1 MSSTVTQ
8 PAPRWRWL
16 PAPGSWQYHALLG
29 AAGMLVLGPLGGVAA
44 AYMNFSLGFFVGGQ
58 VLAGIL
64 GSAVTAGYGA
74 AGRHGANYIQ
84 TAAASVAGMG
94 GMAVVIQAMG
104 WMGMAAPSL
113 WQLIGYMLCIGMYGV
128 GVGMLYTPL
137 LVDRMQLTFPSGLA
151 VANILRAL
159 TDPVLLRRSVARLA
173 GGMGLGVVAGVGATR
188 IAFLGAIDLSA
199 STFGAGMIVGARI
212 GLAALVGGLAGWALT
227 PYFVSIGW
235 LAPGDPYR
243 KITFLFALGMIMGAA
258 AVDVSLLLVRA
269 WRQTRSGLPSAVGD
283 RDRDAARV
291 ADPFAT
297 LDADGN
303 KVRDKVR
310 GNRRPASPPM
320 RWIALWVVFWGAAV
334 VATGSMWFGQPV
346 GYQLM
351 AVVLVLVFAL
361 VNGISVGMVDQN
373 PISSAFVLTVILMA
387 AVGLRQPHVGLIAAT
402 VLLIS
407 TAEAC
412 DMQQDRSTGWRLG
425 TDRMVQFGYQVVGI
439 IVGAVLA
446 VLLARL
452 FMQAYPVLWL
462 DQTTL
467 PADQQPARWTSAMTY
482 KIVGA
487 LRSMTEDKPYQR
499 LAVWIG
505 LGIGLATEILRKL
518 ILGSARY
525 RRFATT
531 GRAGRI
537 CDFLLDAIV
546 LPSPY
551 ASSFGGFVNLPA
563 AAWMAAGGVLASV
576 AESRAA
582 PTPKDAG
589 LPEDMSTTSLVGGGL
604 IAGDALAALG
614 LGLIGLVAVVS

>member
-1 MSSTVTQ
+1 MPQTLTHESPT
-8 PAPRWRWL
+8 WL
-16 PAPGSWQYHALLG
+16 PAPDTWQYHVLLG
-29 AAGMLVLGPLGGVAA
+29 AAGMLILGPLGGIAA

-84 TAAASVAGMG
+84 TAAASVAGMS

-104 WMGMAAPSL
+104 WMGMSPPPL

-173 GGMGLGVVAGVGATR
+173 GGAGLGVLASVGATR
-188 IAFLGAIDLSA
+188 IAWLGAIDLSA

-212 GLAALVGGLAGWALT
+212 GIAALAGGLVSWAVT

-243 KITFLFALGMIMGAA
+243 KITFLIALGMIMGAA
-258 AVDVSLLLVRA
+258 AVDVSLLLWRAVR
-269 WRQTRSGLPSAVGD
+269 RSH
-283 RDRDAARV
+283 AAASR
-291 ADPFAT
+291 AT
-297 LDADGN
+297 A
-303 KVRDKVR
+303 
-310 GNRRPASPPM
+310 PQ
-320 RWIALWVVFWGAAV
+320 RWIVAWVVVWGVAV
-334 VATGSMWFGQPV
+334 VAAGVAWFGQPV

-351 AVVLVLVFAL
+351 AVVLVLIFAL

-387 AVGLRQPHVGLIAAT
+387 AAGLHQPHVGLIAAT
-402 VLLIS
+402 VLLVS

-425 TDRMVQFGYQVVGI
+425 TNRMVQFGYQVAGI
-439 IVGAVLA
+439 VVGAILA

-452 FMQAYPVLWL
+452 FIDAYPVLGM
-462 DQTTL
+462 DQTVL

-505 LGIGLATEILRKL
+505 LGIGLVTELLRKL
-518 ILGSARY
+518 LRASARY
-525 RRFATT
+525 RAFAA
-531 GRAGRI
+531 GGRI
-537 CDFLLDAIV
+537 GKACDFLVDALV

-563 AAWMAAGGVLASV
+563 AAWMAAGGVV
-576 AESRAA
+576 AGVVDSRARPA
-582 PTPKDAG
+582 SKDTA
-589 LPEDMSTTSLVGGGL
+589 LPEDMSTTSLIGGGL

-614 LGLIGLVAVVS
+614 FGIAGLVAAVQ

>member
-1 MSSTVTQ
+1 M
-8 PAPRWRWL
+8 PLPR
-16 PAPGSWQYHALLG
+16 PNTWQYHLLLG
-29 AAGMLVLGPLGGVAA
+29 AAGMLVLGPLGGIAA

-74 AGRHGANYIQ
+74 SGRHGANYIQ

-104 WMGMAAPSL
+104 WMGMAEPPL

-159 TDPVLLRRSVARLA
+159 TDPVLLRRSIARLA
-173 GGMGLGVVAGVGATR
+173 GGMGLGVVASVGASR
-188 IAFLGAIDLSA
+188 IAWLGAIDLSA

-212 GLAALVGGLAGWALT
+212 GVAALVGGLVGWALT

-258 AVDVSLLLVRA
+258 LVDVLLLLVRA
-269 WRQTRSGLPSAVGD
+269 WQRSRQARPE
-283 RDRDAARV
+283 AALT
-291 ADPFAT
+291 PQ
-297 LDADGN
+297 
-303 KVRDKVR
+303 
-310 GNRRPASPPM
+310 
-320 RWIALWVVFWGAAV
+320 RWIIAWVVAWGLAV
-334 VATGSMWFGQPV
+334 VVAGVAWFGQPV

-351 AVVLVLVFAL
+351 AVLLVQVFAL

-387 AVGLRQPHVGLIAAT
+387 AVGLREPHIGLIAAT
-402 VLLIS
+402 VLLVS

-425 TDRMVQFGYQVVGI
+425 TNRMVQFGYQVAGI
-439 IVGAVLA
+439 VAGAVLA

-452 FMQAYPVLWL
+452 FMEAYPVLRL
-462 DQTTL
+462 DQTVL
-467 PADQQPARWTSAMTY
+467 SADQQPARWTSAMTY

-487 LRSMTEDKPYQR
+487 LRSVTEDRPYQR

-505 LGIGLATEILRKL
+505 VGIGLATEILRKV
-518 ILGSARY
+518 IRASDRY
-525 RRFATT
+525 RAFVERSQRGKVA
-531 GRAGRI
+531 
-537 CDFLLDAIV
+537 DFVLDAVV

-563 AAWMAAGGVLASV
+563 AAWMAAGGVVASL
-576 AESRAA
+576 AESRIRPAS
-582 PTPKDAG
+582 KDAT
-589 LPEDMSTTSLVGGGL
+589 LPEDMSTTSLIGGGL

-614 LGLIGLVAVVS
+614 FGIAGLLAVMH

>member
-1 MSSTVTQ
+1 MQ
-8 PAPRWRWL
+8 LPR
-16 PAPGSWQYHALLG
+16 PNTWQYHLLLG
-29 AAGMLVLGPLGGVAA
+29 AAGMLVLGPLGGIAA

-74 AGRHGANYIQ
+74 SGRHGANYIQ

-104 WMGMAAPSL
+104 WMGMAEPPL

-159 TDPVLLRRSVARLA
+159 TDPVLLRRSIARLA
-173 GGMGLGVVAGVGATR
+173 GGMGLGVVASVGASR
-188 IAFLGAIDLSA
+188 IAWLGAIDLSA

-212 GLAALVGGLAGWALT
+212 GVAALVGGLVGWALT

-258 AVDVSLLLVRA
+258 LVDVLLLLVRA
-269 WRQTRSGLPSAVGD
+269 WQRSRQARPE
-283 RDRDAARV
+283 AALT
-291 ADPFAT
+291 PQ
-297 LDADGN
+297 
-303 KVRDKVR
+303 
-310 GNRRPASPPM
+310 
-320 RWIALWVVFWGAAV
+320 RWIIAWVVAWGLAV
-334 VATGSMWFGQPV
+334 VVAGVAWFGQPV

-351 AVVLVLVFAL
+351 AVLLVLVFAL

-387 AVGLRQPHVGLIAAT
+387 AVGLREPHIGLIAAT
-402 VLLIS
+402 VLLVS

-425 TDRMVQFGYQVVGI
+425 TNRMVQFGYQVAGI
-439 IVGAVLA
+439 VAGAVLA

-452 FMQAYPVLWL
+452 FMEAYPVLRL
-462 DQTTL
+462 DQTVL
-467 PADQQPARWTSAMTY
+467 SADQQPARWTSAMTY

-487 LRSMTEDKPYQR
+487 LRSVTEDRPYQR

-505 LGIGLATEILRKL
+505 VGIGLATEILRKV
-518 ILGSARY
+518 IRASDRY
-525 RRFATT
+525 RAFVERSQRGKVA
-531 GRAGRI
+531 
-537 CDFLLDAIV
+537 DFVLDAVV

-563 AAWMAAGGVLASV
+563 AAWMAAGGVVASL
-576 AESRAA
+576 AESRTRPAS
-582 PTPKDAG
+582 KDAT
-589 LPEDMSTTSLVGGGL
+589 LPEDMSTASLIGGGL

-614 LGLIGLVAVVS
+614 FGIAGLLAVMH

>member
-1 MSSTVTQ
+1 M
-8 PAPRWRWL
+8 RL
-16 PAPGSWQYHALLG
+16 PTPNSWQYHALLA
-29 AAGMLVLGPLGGVAA
+29 AAGMLVLGPLGGIAA
-44 AYMNFSLGFFVGGQ
+44 AYMNLSLGFFVGGQ

-94 GMAVVIQAMG
+94 GMVVVIQAMG
-104 WMGMAAPSL
+104 WMGMAQPPW

-159 TDPVLLRRSVARLA
+159 TDPVLLRRSIARLA
-173 GGMGLGVVAGVGATR
+173 GGMGLGVLASVAATR
-188 IAFLGAIDLSA
+188 VAWLGAIDLSA

-212 GLAALVGGLAGWALT
+212 GIAALVGGLAGWALT

-235 LAPGDPYR
+235 LASGDPYR

-258 AVDVSLLLVRA
+258 AVDVLLLLART
-269 WRQTRSGLPSAVGD
+269 WQRSRQKTRGRP
-283 RDRDAARV
+283 AAR
-291 ADPFAT
+291 PQ
-297 LDADGN
+297 
-303 KVRDKVR
+303 
-310 GNRRPASPPM
+310 
-320 RWIALWVVFWGAAV
+320 RWIVAWVIVWGMAVMGAGAL
-334 VATGSMWFGQPV
+334 WFGQPV

-351 AVVLVLVFAL
+351 AVLLVLVFAL
-361 VNGISVGMVDQN
+361 VNGISVGMVDSN

-387 AVGLRQPHVGLIAAT
+387 AVGLREPHIGLIAAT
-402 VLLIS
+402 VLLVS
-407 TAEAC
+407 TAQAS

-425 TDRMVQFGYQVVGI
+425 TPRMVQFGYQVAGVVAGSI
-439 IVGAVLA
+439 LA

-452 FMQAYPVLWL
+452 FIDAYPVLRL
-462 DQTTL
+462 DQTVL

-487 LRSMTEDKPYQR
+487 LRSMTDDRPYQR

-505 LGIGLATEILRKL
+505 LAIGLVTEILRKL
-518 ILGSARY
+518 IRASARY
-525 RRFATT
+525 RRFAEQGRT
-531 GRAGRI
+531 GRA
-537 CDFLLDAIV
+537 CDFVLDAVV

-551 ASSFGGFVNLPA
+551 ASSFGGFVNLAA
-563 AAWMAAGGVLASV
+563 AAWMAAGGVVASLV
-576 AESRAA
+576 ESRQRPASQEAA
-582 PTPKDAG
+582 
-589 LPEDMSTTSLVGGGL
+589 LPEDMSTTSLIGGGL

-614 LGLIGLVAVVS
+614 FGIAGLLAVVK

>member
-1 MSSTVTQ
+1 MPSTLTR
-8 PAPRWRWL
+8 PSFRWL
-16 PAPGSWQYHALLG
+16 PEPNTWRYHLLLG
-29 AAGMLVLGPLGGVAA
+29 AAGMLVLGPLGGIAA

-104 WMGMAAPSL
+104 WMGMAPPPM

-159 TDPVLLRRSVARLA
+159 TDPVLLRRSIARLA
-173 GGMGLGVVAGVGATR
+173 GGMGLGVLASIGATR
-188 IAFLGAIDLSA
+188 IAWLGAIDLSA

-212 GLAALVGGLAGWALT
+212 GVAALVGGLAGWALT

-235 LAPGDPYR
+235 LSPGDPYR

-258 AVDVSLLLVRA
+258 VVDVLLLLARA
-269 WRQTRSGLPSAVGD
+269 WRESRQRA
-283 RDRDAARV
+283 RAAT
-291 ADPFAT
+291 AT
-297 LDADGN
+297 TATNGT
-303 KVRDKVR
+303 KTM
-310 GNRRPASPPM
+310 PQ
-320 RWIALWVVFWGAAV
+320 RWIVAWVVVWGAAV
-334 VATGSMWFGQPV
+334 VGTGAAWFGQPV

-387 AVGLRQPHVGLIAAT
+387 AVGLREPHIGLIAAT
-402 VLLIS
+402 VLLVS

-425 TDRMVQFGYQVVGI
+425 TDRMVQFGYQVMGI
-439 IVGAVLA
+439 VAGAILA

-452 FMQAYPVLWL
+452 FMEAYPVLRL
-462 DQTTL
+462 DQTAL

-487 LRSMTEDKPYQR
+487 LRSMTEDRPYQR

-505 LGIGLATEILRKL
+505 LAIGLATEIARKA
-518 ILGSARY
+518 IRASARY
-525 RRFATT
+525 RRFAAES
-531 GRAGRI
+531 RAGKT
-537 CDFLLDAIV
+537 CDFLLDAVV

-576 AESRAA
+576 VESRPRPASGDAA
-582 PTPKDAG
+582 

-614 LGLIGLVAVVS
+614 FGVAGLMAVVG

>member
-1 MSSTVTQ
+1 M
-8 PAPRWRWL
+8 RL
-16 PAPGSWQYHALLG
+16 PIPNTWPYHALLG
-29 AAGMLVLGPLGGVAA
+29 AAGMLVLGPLGGIAA
-44 AYMNFSLGFFVGGQ
+44 AYMNLSLGFFVGGQ

-94 GMAVVIQAMG
+94 GMVVVIQAMG
-104 WMGMAAPSL
+104 WMGMPQPPW

-159 TDPVLLRRSVARLA
+159 TDPVLLRRSIARLA
-173 GGMGLGVVAGVGATR
+173 GGMGLGVLASVGAAR
-188 IAFLGAIDLSA
+188 MAWLGAIDLSA

-212 GLAALVGGLAGWALT
+212 GIAALAGGVAGWALT

-258 AVDVSLLLVRA
+258 AVDVLRLLGTA
-269 WRQTRSGLPSAVGD
+269 WQRTRQ
-283 RDRDAARV
+283 
-291 ADPFAT
+291 
-297 LDADGN
+297 
-303 KVRDKVR
+303 
-310 GNRRPASPPM
+310 PASRAPDAPGHAAALPQ
-320 RWIALWVVFWGAAV
+320 RWIVAWVVVWGLAV
-334 VATGSMWFGQPV
+334 VAAGAAWFGQPV

-351 AVVLVLVFAL
+351 AVLLVLIFAL

-387 AVGLRQPHVGLIAAT
+387 AAGLRQPHIGLIAAT
-402 VLLIS
+402 VLLVS
-407 TAEAC
+407 TAQAC

-425 TDRMVQFGYQVVGI
+425 THRMVQFGYQVAGV
-439 IVGAVLA
+439 VAGAILA

-452 FMQAYPVLWL
+452 FMDAYPVLRL
-462 DQTTL
+462 DQTVL

-487 LRSMTEDKPYQR
+487 LRSMTDDRPYQR

-505 LGIGLATEILRKL
+505 LGIGLVTELLRKA
-518 ILGSARY
+518 IFASARY
-525 RRFATT
+525 RRFADQSRT
-531 GRAGRI
+531 GRT
-537 CDFLLDAIV
+537 CDFVLDAVI

-563 AAWMAAGGVLASV
+563 AAWMAAGGMVSSLVASRERPV
-576 AESRAA
+576 SRDAA
-582 PTPKDAG
+582 MPD
-589 LPEDMSTTSLVGGGL
+589 DMSTTSLIGGGL

-614 LGLIGLVAVVS
+614 FGVAGLLGVVG

>member
-1 MSSTVTQ
+1 M
-8 PAPRWRWL
+8 RL
-16 PAPGSWQYHALLG
+16 PTPNTWQYHALLG

-74 AGRHGANYIQ
+74 EGRHGANYIQ
-84 TAAASVAGMG
+84 TAAASVAGMS
-94 GMAVVIQAMG
+94 GMVVVIQAVS
-104 WMGMAAPSL
+104 WMNMAPPPL
-113 WQLIGYMLCIGMYGV
+113 WQMIGYMLCIGMYGV

-159 TDPVLLRRSVARLA
+159 TDPVLLKRSITRLA
-173 GGMGLGVVAGVGATR
+173 SGMGLGVLASVCATR
-188 IAFLGAIDLSA
+188 VAWFGAIDLSA

-212 GLAALVGGLAGWALT
+212 GIAALVGGLAGWALT

-235 LAPGDPYR
+235 LSPGDPYR

-258 AVDVSLLLVRA
+258 AVDVSLLLIRA
-269 WRQTRSGLPSAVGD
+269 WQRSRQTAQRG
-283 RDRDAARV
+283 
-291 ADPFAT
+291 AT
-297 LDADGN
+297 
-303 KVRDKVR
+303 
-310 GNRRPASPPM
+310 PM
-320 RWIALWVVFWGAAV
+320 PQRWIVAWVIVWGLAVVGTGAA
-334 VATGSMWFGQPV
+334 WFGQPV

-351 AVVLVLVFAL
+351 AVLLVLVFAL

-387 AVGLRQPHVGLIAAT
+387 AMGLRDPQIGLIAAT
-402 VLLIS
+402 VLLVS

-425 TDRMVQFGYQVVGI
+425 TNRMVQFGYQVAGI
-439 IVGAVLA
+439 VVGAILA
-446 VLLARL
+446 VLMARL
-452 FMQAYPVLWL
+452 FMDAYPVLRL
-462 DQTTL
+462 DQTLL

-487 LRSMTEDKPYQR
+487 LRSMTEDRPYQR

-505 LGIGLATEILRKL
+505 LAIGLVTEVLRKML
-518 ILGSARY
+518 RASSRY
-525 RRFATT
+525 RQFAER
-531 GRAGRI
+531 GGAGKT
-537 CDFLLDAIV
+537 CDFLIDAVI

-551 ASSFGGFVNLPA
+551 ASSFGGFVNLAA
-563 AAWMAAGGVLASV
+563 AAWMAAGGVAASLW
-576 AESRAA
+576 ESRRKVA
-582 PTPKDAG
+582 PTESA
-589 LPEDMSTTSLVGGGL
+589 LPEDMSTTSLIGGGL

-614 LGLIGLVAVVS
+614 FGIAGLLAVVV

>member
-1 MSSTVTQ
+1 M
-8 PAPRWRWL
+8 RL
-16 PAPGSWQYHALLG
+16 PTPNTWQYHALLG

-74 AGRHGANYIQ
+74 EGRHGANYIQ
-84 TAAASVAGMG
+84 TAAASVAGMS
-94 GMAVVIQAMG
+94 GMVVVIQAVS
-104 WMGMAAPSL
+104 WMNMAPPPL
-113 WQLIGYMLCIGMYGV
+113 WQMIGYMLCIGMYGV

-159 TDPVLLRRSVARLA
+159 TDPVLLKRSITRLA
-173 GGMGLGVVAGVGATR
+173 SGMGLGVLASVCATR
-188 IAFLGAIDLSA
+188 VAWFGAIDLSA

-212 GLAALVGGLAGWALT
+212 GIAALVGGLAGWALT

-235 LAPGDPYR
+235 LSPGDPYR

-258 AVDVSLLLVRA
+258 AVDVSLLLIRA
-269 WRQTRSGLPSAVGD
+269 WQRSRQTAQRG
-283 RDRDAARV
+283 
-291 ADPFAT
+291 AT
-297 LDADGN
+297 
-303 KVRDKVR
+303 
-310 GNRRPASPPM
+310 PM
-320 RWIALWVVFWGAAV
+320 PQRWIVAWVIVWGLAVVGTGAA
-334 VATGSMWFGQPV
+334 WFGQPV

-351 AVVLVLVFAL
+351 AVLLVLVFAL

-387 AVGLRQPHVGLIAAT
+387 AMGLRDPQIGLIAAT
-402 VLLIS
+402 VLLVS

-425 TDRMVQFGYQVVGI
+425 TNRMVQFGYQVAGI
-439 IVGAVLA
+439 VVGAILA
-446 VLLARL
+446 VLMARL
-452 FMQAYPVLWL
+452 FMDAYPVLRL
-462 DQTTL
+462 DQTLL

-487 LRSMTEDKPYQR
+487 LRSMTEDRPYQR

-505 LGIGLATEILRKL
+505 LTIGLVTEVLRKML
-518 ILGSARY
+518 RASSRY
-525 RRFATT
+525 RQFAERGGT
-531 GRAGRI
+531 GKT
-537 CDFLLDAIV
+537 CDFLIDAVI

-551 ASSFGGFVNLPA
+551 ASSFGGFVNLAA
-563 AAWMAAGGVLASV
+563 AAWMAAGGVAASLW
-576 AESRAA
+576 ESRRKVA
-582 PTPKDAG
+582 PTESA
-589 LPEDMSTTSLVGGGL
+589 LPEDMSTTSLIGGGL
-604 IAGDALAALG
+604 IACDALAALG
-614 LGLIGLVAVVS
+614 FGIAGLLAVVV

>member
-1 MSSTVTQ
+1 M
-8 PAPRWRWL
+8 RL
-16 PAPGSWQYHALLG
+16 PTPNTWQYHLLLG

-84 TAAASVAGMG
+84 TAAASVSGMG
-94 GMAVVIQAMG
+94 AMAVVIQAMQ
-104 WMGMAAPSL
+104 WMGMAQPPW

-128 GVGMLYTPL
+128 GVGMLYTPR

-159 TDPVLLRRSVARLA
+159 TDRVLLRRSIARLA
-173 GGMGLGVVAGVGATR
+173 GGMGLGVLASVGATR
-188 IAFLGAIDLSA
+188 IAWLGAIDLSA

-212 GLAALVGGLAGWALT
+212 GIAALVGGLVGWALT

-258 AVDVSLLLVRA
+258 AVDVLLLLTRA
-269 WRQTRSGLPSAVGD
+269 WQRSRQQ
-283 RDRDAARV
+283 
-291 ADPFAT
+291 
-297 LDADGN
+297 
-303 KVRDKVR
+303 VRDDVAT
-310 GNRRPASPPM
+310 RPQ
-320 RWIALWVVFWGAAV
+320 RWIVAWVVFWGAAV
-334 VATGSMWFGQPV
+334 VGTGALWFGQPV

-351 AVVLVLVFAL
+351 AVLLVLIFAL

-387 AVGLRQPHVGLIAAT
+387 ALGLREPHIGLIAAT
-402 VLLIS
+402 VLLVS

-425 TDRMVQFGYQVVGI
+425 TDRMVQFGYQVAGI
-439 IVGAVLA
+439 VAGAVLA

-452 FMQAYPVLWL
+452 FMDAYPVLRL
-462 DQTTL
+462 DQTVL

-482 KIVGA
+482 KFVGA
-487 LRSMTEDKPYQR
+487 LRSMTEDRPYQR

-505 LGIGLATEILRKL
+505 LAIGLVTEILRKV
-518 ILGSARY
+518 IRASARY
-525 RRFATT
+525 RAFAENSRT
-531 GRAGRI
+531 GKA
-537 CDFLLDAIV
+537 CDFLLDAVV

-563 AAWMAAGGVLASV
+563 SAWFAAGGVLASLV
-576 AESRAA
+576 ESRPRPAPQDAA
-582 PTPKDAG
+582 

-614 LGLIGLVAVVS
+614 FGIAGLLAVMG

>member
-1 MSSTVTQ
+1 MSTPT
-8 PAPRWRWL
+8 RRWL
-16 PAPGSWQYHALLG
+16 PAPDTWQYHLLLG
-29 AAGMLVLGPLGGVAA
+29 AAGMLVLGPLGGIAA

-94 GMAVVIQAMG
+94 GMAVIIQAMG
-104 WMGMAAPSL
+104 WLGMDQPPL

-159 TDPVLLRRSVARLA
+159 TDPVLLRRSIARLA
-173 GGMGLGVVAGVGATR
+173 GGMGLGVLASVAATR
-188 IAFLGAIDLSA
+188 IAWLGAIDLSA

-212 GLAALVGGLAGWALT
+212 GVAALVGGLAGWALT

-235 LAPGDPYR
+235 LSPGDPYR

-258 AVDVSLLLVRA
+258 VVDVLLLLAKTLQRS
-269 WRQTRSGLPSAVGD
+269 RQAV
-283 RDRDAARV
+283 ARG
-291 ADPFAT
+291 T
-297 LDADGN
+297 
-303 KVRDKVR
+303 
-310 GNRRPASPPM
+310 ASMPQ
-320 RWIALWVVFWGAAV
+320 RWIVAWVIVWGLAVVGTGAA
-334 VATGSMWFGQPV
+334 WFGQPI

-351 AVVLVLVFAL
+351 AVLLVLVFAL

-387 AVGLRQPHVGLIAAT
+387 ALGLRQPHVGLIAAT
-402 VLLIS
+402 VLLVS

-425 TDRMVQFGYQVVGI
+425 TDRMVQFGYQVSGI
-439 IVGAVLA
+439 VAGAILA

-452 FMQAYPVLWL
+452 FMDAYPVLRL
-462 DQTTL
+462 DQTIL

-487 LRSMTEDKPYQR
+487 LRSMTEDRPYQR

-505 LGIGLATEILRKL
+505 LAIGLVTEILRKS
-518 ILGSARY
+518 IRASARY
-525 RRFATT
+525 RSFAEQSRT
-531 GRAGRI
+531 GRT
-537 CDFLLDAIV
+537 CDFVLDAVI

-563 AAWMAAGGVLASV
+563 TMWMAAGGVLASV
-576 AESRAA
+576 VESRPRPAA
-582 PTPKDAG
+582 KDAA
-589 LPEDMSTTSLVGGGL
+589 LPEDMSTTSLIGGGL

-614 LGLIGLVAVVS
+614 FGIAGLMAAVS

>member
-1 MSSTVTQ
+1 MPQTLTQ
-8 PAPRWRWL
+8 TTPTWL
-16 PAPGSWQYHALLG
+16 PAPDTWQYHVLLG
-29 AAGMLVLGPLGGVAA
+29 AAGMLILGPLGGIAA

-84 TAAASVAGMG
+84 TAAASVAGMS

-104 WMGMAAPSL
+104 WMGMPLPPL

-173 GGMGLGVVAGVGATR
+173 GGAGLGVLASVGATR
-188 IAFLGAIDLSA
+188 IAWLGAIDLSA

-212 GLAALVGGLAGWALT
+212 GIAALAGGLASWALT

-243 KITFLFALGMIMGAA
+243 KITFLIALGMIMGAA
-258 AVDVSLLLVRA
+258 AVDVSLLL
-269 WRQTRSGLPSAVGD
+269 WR
-283 RDRDAARV
+283 AARRSR
-291 ADPFAT
+291 AAASRAT
-297 LDADGN
+297 A
-303 KVRDKVR
+303 
-310 GNRRPASPPM
+310 PQ
-320 RWIALWVVFWGAAV
+320 RWIVAWVVVWGVAV
-334 VATGSMWFGQPV
+334 VAAGVAWFGQPV

-351 AVVLVLVFAL
+351 AVVLVLIFAL

-387 AVGLRQPHVGLIAAT
+387 AAGLHQPHVGLIAAT
-402 VLLIS
+402 VLLVS

-425 TDRMVQFGYQVVGI
+425 TNRMVQFGYQVAGI
-439 IVGAVLA
+439 VVGAILA

-452 FMQAYPVLWL
+452 FIDAYPVLGM
-462 DQTTL
+462 DQTVL

-505 LGIGLATEILRKL
+505 LGIGLVTEILRKL
-518 ILGSARY
+518 LRASARY
-525 RRFATT
+525 RAFAA
-531 GRAGRI
+531 GGRI
-537 CDFLLDAIV
+537 GKACDFLVDALV

-563 AAWMAAGGVLASV
+563 AAWMAAGGVVASV
-576 AESRAA
+576 VDSRARPA
-582 PTPKDAG
+582 SKDTA

-614 LGLIGLVAVVS
+614 FGIAGLVAAVQ

>member
-1 MSSTVTQ
+1 M
-8 PAPRWRWL
+8 PLPR
-16 PAPGSWQYHALLG
+16 PNTWQYHLLLG
-29 AAGMLVLGPLGGVAA
+29 AAGMLVLGPLGGIAA

-74 AGRHGANYIQ
+74 SGRHGANYIQ

-104 WMGMAAPSL
+104 WMGMAEPPL

-159 TDPVLLRRSVARLA
+159 TDPVLLRRSIARLA
-173 GGMGLGVVAGVGATR
+173 SGMGLGVVASVGASR
-188 IAFLGAIDLSA
+188 IAWLGAIDLSA

-212 GLAALVGGLAGWALT
+212 GVAALVGGLVGWALT

-258 AVDVSLLLVRA
+258 LVDVLLLLVRA
-269 WRQTRSGLPSAVGD
+269 WQRSRQARPE
-283 RDRDAARV
+283 AAL
-291 ADPFAT
+291 APQ
-297 LDADGN
+297 
-303 KVRDKVR
+303 
-310 GNRRPASPPM
+310 
-320 RWIALWVVFWGAAV
+320 RWIIAWVVVWGLAV
-334 VATGSMWFGQPV
+334 VVAGVAWFGQPV

-351 AVVLVLVFAL
+351 AVLLVLVFAL

-387 AVGLRQPHVGLIAAT
+387 AVGLREPHIGLIAAT
-402 VLLIS
+402 VLLVS

-425 TDRMVQFGYQVVGI
+425 TNRMIQFGYQVAGI
-439 IVGAVLA
+439 VAGAVLA

-452 FMQAYPVLWL
+452 FMEAYPILRL
-462 DQTTL
+462 DQTVL
-467 PADQQPARWTSAMTY
+467 SADQQPARWTSAMTY

-487 LRSMTEDKPYQR
+487 LRSVTEDRPYQR

-505 LGIGLATEILRKL
+505 VGIGLATEILRKV
-518 ILGSARY
+518 IRASDRY
-525 RRFATT
+525 RAFVERSRRGKVA
-531 GRAGRI
+531 
-537 CDFLLDAIV
+537 DFVLDAVV

-563 AAWMAAGGVLASV
+563 AAWMAAGGAVASL
-576 AESRAA
+576 AESRTRPAS
-582 PTPKDAG
+582 KDAT
-589 LPEDMSTTSLVGGGL
+589 LPEDMSTTSLIGGGL

-614 LGLIGLVAVVS
+614 FGIAGLLAVMH

>member
-1 MSSTVTQ
+1 MPTLTRQ
-8 PAPRWRWL
+8 PTRWL
-16 PAPGSWQYHALLG
+16 PAPDTWQYHLLLG
-29 AAGMLVLGPLGGVAA
+29 AAGMLVLGPLGGIAA

-104 WMGMAAPSL
+104 WMGMAQPPL

-159 TDPVLLRRSVARLA
+159 TDPVLLRQSIARLA
-173 GGMGLGVVAGVGATR
+173 GGMGLGVLASVAATR
-188 IAFLGAIDLSA
+188 IAWLGAIDLSA

-212 GLAALVGGLAGWALT
+212 GIAALAGGLVGWALT

-258 AVDVSLLLVRA
+258 LVDVLLLLMRA
-269 WRQTRSGLPSAVGD
+269 WQR
-283 RDRDAARV
+283 ART
-291 ADPFAT
+291 AT
-297 LDADGN
+297 P
-303 KVRDKVR
+303 R
-310 GNRRPASPPM
+310 GPASKPQSKVG
-320 RWIALWVVFWGAAV
+320 WVVAWVAVWGIAV
-334 VATGSMWFGQPV
+334 VGAGVAWFGQPV
-346 GYQLM
+346 GYQVM
-351 AVVLVLVFAL
+351 AVLLVLVFAL

-387 AVGLRQPHVGLIAAT
+387 AMGLHDPHIGLIAAT
-402 VLLIS
+402 VLLVS

-425 TDRMVQFGYQVVGI
+425 TDRMVQFGYQVMGI
-439 IVGAVLA
+439 VVGAILA
-446 VLLARL
+446 VMLARV
-452 FMQAYPVLWL
+452 FMDAYPVLRL

-467 PADQQPARWTSAMTY
+467 SADQQPARWTSAMTY

-487 LRSMTEDKPYQR
+487 LRSMTEDRPYQR

-505 LGIGLATEILRKL
+505 LAIGLVTEVLRKL
-518 ILGSARY
+518 LRASASY
-525 RRFATT
+525 RRFVEQ
-531 GRAGRI
+531 GRAGRV
-537 CDFLLDAIV
+537 CDFMLDAVV

-576 AESRAA
+576 VDSRARPRA
-582 PTPKDAG
+582 KDAG
-589 LPEDMSTTSLVGGGL
+589 LPADMSTTSLVGGGL

-614 LGLIGLVAVVS
+614 FGIAGLIAVAG

>member
-1 MSSTVTQ
+1 MPTTLTRESPT
-8 PAPRWRWL
+8 WL
-16 PAPGSWQYHALLG
+16 PAPDSWQYHLLLG
-29 AAGMLVLGPLGGVAA
+29 AAGMLILGPLGGIAA

-74 AGRHGANYIQ
+74 SGRHGANYIQ
-84 TAAASVAGMG
+84 TAAASVAGMS

-104 WMGMAAPSL
+104 WMGMAPPPM

-173 GGMGLGVVAGVGATR
+173 GGTGLGVLASIGATR
-188 IAFLGAIDLSA
+188 VAWLGAIDLSA

-212 GLAALVGGLAGWALT
+212 GIAALVGGLASWALT

-243 KITFLFALGMIMGAA
+243 KITFLIALGMIMGAA
-258 AVDVSLLLVRA
+258 AVDVSLLLMRA
-269 WRQTRSGLPSAVGD
+269 AQRTRAIASGGRAPQ
-283 RDRDAARV
+283 
-291 ADPFAT
+291 
-297 LDADGN
+297 
-303 KVRDKVR
+303 
-310 GNRRPASPPM
+310 
-320 RWIALWVVFWGAAV
+320 RWIVAWVAVWGAAV
-334 VATGSMWFGQPV
+334 VATGVAWFGQPV

-351 AVVLVLVFAL
+351 AVALVLIFAL

-402 VLLIS
+402 VLLVS

-425 TDRMVQFGYQVVGI
+425 TNRMIQFGYQVAGI
-439 IVGAVLA
+439 VVGAILA

-452 FMQAYPVLWL
+452 FMDAYPVLRL

-467 PADQQPARWTSAMTY
+467 PADAQPARWTSAMTY

-487 LRSMTEDKPYQR
+487 LRSMTEDKPYLR

-505 LGIGLATEILRKL
+505 LGIGLVTEVLRKL
-518 ILGSARY
+518 IRASTRY
-525 RRFATT
+525 RRFTEQSRV
-531 GRAGRI
+531 GKG
-537 CDFLLDAIV
+537 CDFLLDAV
-546 LPSPY
+546 LLPSPY

-563 AAWMAAGGVLASV
+563 AAWMAAGGVVASLV
-576 AESRAA
+576 DSRVQSSS
-582 PTPKDAG
+582 KDAA
-589 LPEDMSTTSLVGGGL
+589 LPDDMSTTSLVGGGL

-614 LGLIGLVAVVS
+614 FGIAGLLAVVH

>member
-1 MSSTVTQ
+1 M
-8 PAPRWRWL
+8 RL
-16 PAPGSWQYHALLG
+16 PKPNTWQYHALLG
-29 AAGMLVLGPLGGVAA
+29 AAGMLVLGPLGGIAA
-44 AYMNFSLGFFVGGQ
+44 AYMNLSLGFFVGGQ

-94 GMAVVIQAMG
+94 GMVVVIQAMG
-104 WMGMAAPSL
+104 WMGMAQPPL

-159 TDPVLLRRSVARLA
+159 TDPVLLRRSIARLA
-173 GGMGLGVVAGVGATR
+173 GGMGLGVLASVGATR
-188 IAFLGAIDLSA
+188 IAWLGAIDLSA

-212 GLAALVGGLAGWALT
+212 GIAALVGGLAGWALT

-243 KITFLFALGMIMGAA
+243 KITFLFALGMILGAA
-258 AVDVSLLLVRA
+258 AVDVLLLLGRA
-269 WRQTRSGLPSAVGD
+269 WQR
-283 RDRDAARV
+283 ARV
-291 ADPFAT
+291 QASGVPGT
-297 LDADGN
+297 TGTVGTQGN
-303 KVRDKVR
+303 
-310 GNRRPASPPM
+310 PAAMPQ
-320 RWIALWVVFWGAAV
+320 RWIVAWVVVWGLAV
-334 VATGSMWFGQPV
+334 VAAGVAWFGQPA

-351 AVVLVLVFAL
+351 AVVLVLIFAL

-387 AVGLRQPHVGLIAAT
+387 AVGLREPHIGLIAAT
-402 VLLIS
+402 VLLVS

-425 TDRMVQFGYQVVGI
+425 TDRMVQFGYQVAGI
-439 IVGAVLA
+439 VAGAILA

-452 FMQAYPVLWL
+452 FMDAYPVLRL
-462 DQTTL
+462 DQTVL

-487 LRSMTEDKPYQR
+487 LRSMTQDRPYQR

-505 LGIGLATEILRKL
+505 LAIGLATEILRKA
-518 ILGSARY
+518 IFASARY
-525 RRFATT
+525 RRFAERS
-531 GRAGRI
+531 RAGRA
-537 CDFLLDAIV
+537 CDFMLDAVI

-563 AAWMAAGGVLASV
+563 AAWMAAGGVTASLL
-576 AESRAA
+576 ESRQRPASRDAA
-582 PTPKDAG
+582 
-589 LPEDMSTTSLVGGGL
+589 LPEDMSTPSLIGGGL

-614 LGLIGLVAVVS
+614 FGIAGLMAVVA

>member
-1 MSSTVTQ
+1 MSTLLTT
-8 PAPRWRWL
+8 PRWRWL
-16 PAPGSWQYHALLG
+16 PAPDTWQYHALLG
-29 AAGMLVLGPLGGVAA
+29 AAGMLVLGPLGCVAA
-44 AYMNFSLGFFVGGQ
+44 AYMNFSLGFFIGGQ

-94 GMAVVIQAMG
+94 GMVVVIQAMG
-104 WMGMAAPSL
+104 WMGMDAPPL
-113 WQLIGYMLCIGMYGV
+113 WHLIGYMLCIGMYGV

-159 TDPVLLRRSVARLA
+159 TDPVLLRRSVARL
-173 GGMGLGVVAGVGATR
+173 GGGIALGAVAGVGVTR
-188 IAFLGAIDLSA
+188 VAWLGAIDLSA

-212 GLAALVGGLAGWALT
+212 GIAALVGGLVGWALT

-243 KITFLFALGMIMGAA
+243 KITFLIALGMIMGAA
-258 AVDVSLLLVRA
+258 LIDVSMLLARA
-269 WRQTRSGLPSAVGD
+269 WRE
-283 RDRDAARV
+283 
-291 ADPFAT
+291 
-297 LDADGN
+297 
-303 KVRDKVR
+303 
-310 GNRRPASPPM
+310 RRPASPEPVPAPQRGLPM
-320 RWIALWVVFWGAAV
+320 RWIWLWVVVWGAAV
-334 VATGSMWFGQPV
+334 VVAGAAWFGQPV

-351 AVVLVLVFAL
+351 AVALVLVFAL
-361 VNGISVGMVDQN
+361 VNGISVGMVDAN

-387 AVGLRQPHVGLIAAT
+387 AVGLREPHIGLIAAT
-402 VLLIS
+402 VLLVS

-425 TDRMVQFGYQVVGI
+425 TNRMTQFGYQVAGI
-439 IVGAVLA
+439 VVGAVLA

-452 FMQAYPVLWL
+452 FMQAYPVLRL
-462 DQTTL
+462 DQTLL

-487 LRSMTEDKPYQR
+487 LRSMTEDRPYQR

-505 LGIGLATEILRKL
+505 VGIGLATEVARKA
-518 ILGSARY
+518 IRASARY
-525 RRFATT
+525 RRFAQSGGT
-531 GRAGRI
+531 GKTV
-537 CDFLLDAIV
+537 DFLLDAAV

-576 AESRAA
+576 VESVAKNRSAPASDAA
-582 PTPKDAG
+582 

-604 IAGDALAALG
+604 IAGDALAALA
-614 LGLIGLVAVVS
+614 LGVAGLVAVVG